1 MVSTRNPL
9 YAKLM
14 MFAKLNYLI
23 SCYHIRPNKPL
34 SVNQQVMNH
43 KGVRGF
49 PIFLLV
55 AEKIYFELS
64 Q

>member
-23 SCYHIRPNKPL
+23 SSYHIRAKQTSQCQSAGDEPQRCARL
-34 SVNQQVMNH
+34 SDILT
-43 KGVRGF
+43 GC
-49 PIFLLV
+49 
-55 AEKIYFELS
+55 
-64 Q
+64 